1 MLISCRQ
8 EIQIEAV
15 GLGGSERDGEQ
26 GENLGMGGGGWG
38 VVGAHAW
45 AKKTRRIQ
53 VSQGQGKAPCEG
65 GDEMV
70 LLILSLLH

>member
-1 MLISCRQ
+1 LLNCCRQ
-8 EIQIEAV
+8 EIEIEAV
-15 GLGGSERDGEQ
+15 GLGVRETGEQ
-26 GENLGMGGGGWG
+26 GENLGMGGGG
-38 VVGAHAW
+38 VVGAHAR

-65 GDEMV
+65 VDEIV